1 MTFTPE
7 QKKAIQE
14 TFTAS
19 VKVSASLGVVLEDV
33 ETFQKNLREFIHNNH
48 SHFSGE
54 MLFFVFDCSNS
65 GALELTQIET
75 SKSISKGSGM
85 FRVDKD
91 LRLISA
97 EASPQTLSDFSL
109 KLSDENKFG
118 VMVSKGSYINEIL
131 KGVPINEFD
140 AIDGHKNLPFK
151 GTITPRSMDSFI
163 QLLYDH
169 KANRIDDEQGTY
181 YWSDKTNRIL
191 RSDKKHH
198 TEWIFQSDLFWWL
211 ENFLTDK
218 ADVIAEPSGL
228 GQDKHDIRVITTDG
242 RRFVI
247 EIKWLG
253 KNDKSTTYGQDRINE
268 GLEQLKIYLDKDSKF
283 YCGYLVA
290 YDGRPLDKHNSES
303 KWDEKHRHGLC
314 EKPEIIF
321 LKSETPSKE
330 AERVVR
336 EAKNDPANK

>member
-14 TFTAS
+14 TVTSS
-19 VKVSASLGVVLEDV
+19 VKVSASLGVALEDV
-33 ETFQKNLREFIHNNH
+33 ETFQKNLREFIHYNH
-48 SHFSGE
+48 RYFSGE

-65 GALELTQIET
+65 GASEITRIEA
-75 SKSISKGSGM
+75 SRSISKGNGM
-85 FRVDKD
+85 FRVNKD
-91 LRLISA
+91 LGLINT
-97 EASPQTLSDFSL
+97 ETSPKTLSDFSL
-109 KLSDENKFG
+109 KLSSENKFG

-131 KGVPINEFD
+131 GGMPINEFD

-169 KANRIDDEQGTY
+169 KANRIDDEKGFS
-181 YWSDKTNRIL
+181 YWIDKAKRTL
-191 RSDKKHH
+191 RSDTKYH
-198 TEWIFQSDLFWWL
+198 TEWIFQRDLFWWL
-211 ENFLTDK
+211 DNFLTDK

-253 KNDKSTTYGQDRINE
+253 KNINGTTYGRDRINE

-290 YDGRPLDKHNSES
+290 YDGRSLDKHKSES
-303 KWDEKHRHGLC
+303 KWDEDHRHDLC
-314 EKPEIIF
+314 EQPEIIF

-330 AERVVR
+330 AERLVR
-336 EAKNDPANK
+336 EAKNDPAN